1 LKGGG
6 PKGHSIL
13 SLGYSSYQT
22 FKAVVQFLW
31 TADLASKPVFY
42 EASDISASKSDIP
55 VFYDGPRGQNLLYK
69 MTPWSYA
76 VLRDE
81 AKTSL
86 DMLNDA
92 TFDQFESTFIL
103 RTSQPLQ
110 KFDCVLRVPVP
121 AKAPESPI
129 CDHVSDTARFGQRLF
144 DILRE
149 GLSGRVKI
157 IDIKSSDPSSWSITS
172 SGPSVSEE
180 SLLVSVVFDPANIDR
195 LVDHGPAA
203 EEKKKA
209 AKFQKFWGGKAELRR
224 FKDGSILESLVW
236 KPGSTYSIFQD
247 IVTYLISRHFEAEA
261 SKGLTFVGESFEKA
275 LPSSTATSKH
285 FDALKQAFNSFE
297 KNIRDL
303 ESLPLQLRQLSP
315 TDPQLRY
322 SSINAPFFSPQK
334 PLSTP
339 ADVLIQ
345 FEGSGRWPDDIVA
358 IQRTKIA
365 FLLKIGSLLQDA
377 DDSVT
382 TRVGIENE
390 DQKLLNCAFLNVF
403 YESGAVFR
411 LRIHNDREQTL
422 LERLVKD
429 KSTDPRTREDA
440 VSAQSA
446 YKRTFTQLPLL
457 NQSISTH
464 CTRFPFLSPTI
475 RLVKMWFDRHM
486 LSEHVSEELIELIVV
501 HIFLQPYPW
510 RAPSSVMTG
519 FLRTLMFISRWDW
532 RLVPLI
538 VDFTGTM
545 TSKDVSSINT
555 RLEAWRKIDPGMNRT
570 VLFAASNHDTT
581 GTAFTDKGPSKVVAA
596 RMTALAVSASKLI
609 KEKGIELDQ
618 RSLFATSNADYDF
631 VIHISSKFT
640 ESQKKKEASK
650 SKFKNLEV
658 QSEVNLDLIG
668 YDPVRLYLNDL
679 EKLYASS
686 IVFFHSAVSGSVIAG
701 LWNPQTLAPRPF
713 RVSMAYATKV
723 AEDSEKGEIK
733 IDKEAILS
741 EIARLGGDMVARIEV
756 NR

>member
-1 LKGGG
+1 
-6 PKGHSIL
+6 
-13 SLGYSSYQT
+13 
-22 FKAVVQFLW
+22 
-31 TADLASKPVFY
+31 
-42 EASDISASKSDIP
+42 
-55 VFYDGPRGQNLLYK
+55 

-103 RTSQPLQ
+103 RASQPLQ
-110 KFDCVLRVPVP
+110 RFDCILHVPIP
-121 AKAPESPI
+121 ANAPEQPN
-129 CDHVSDTARFGQRLF
+129 CDHVFDTAIFAQRLF
-144 DILRE
+144 DVLRE
-149 GLSGRVKI
+149 GLSDRVKL
-157 IDIKSSDPSSWSITS
+157 IDIKSSNPFSWSIKS
-172 SGPSVSEE
+172 SGPSASEK
-180 SLLVSVVFDPANIDR
+180 SLMVCFVFDPANIDR

-203 EEKKKA
+203 EKKKKA
-209 AKFQKFWGGKAELRR
+209 AKFQEFWGEKAELRR
-224 FKDGSILESLVW
+224 FRDGSILESLVW
-236 KPGSTYSIFQD
+236 RPGSTYSIFQD
-247 IVTYLISRHFEAEA
+247 IVSYLVSRHFETEV
-261 SKGLTFVGESFEKA
+261 SQSLTFVGENFENA
-275 LPSSTATSKH
+275 LPSSITAASKH
-285 FDALKQAFNSFE
+285 FDALKQAFNIFE
-297 KNIRDL
+297 KDIRNLDN
-303 ESLPLQLRQLSP
+303 LPLQLRQLSP
-315 TDPQLRY
+315 IDPQLRY
-322 SSINAPFFSPQK
+322 TSINPPVFNAPK
-334 PLSTP
+334 PLNTP

-345 FEGSGRWPDDIVA
+345 FEGSGRWPDDIAA

-365 FLLKIGSLLQDA
+365 FLLKIASLLQDA
-377 DDSVT
+377 DDSIT

-390 DQKLLNCAFLNVF
+390 DQKLLNCGFLDVI

-422 LERLVKD
+422 LERLIKD

-440 VSAQSA
+440 VFAQST
-446 YKRTFTQLPLL
+446 YKRTFIQLPLL
-457 NQSISTH
+457 SQSVSTH
-464 CTRFPFLSPTI
+464 CTRFPLLSPTI

-486 LSEHVSEELIELIVV
+486 LSEHVSEELIELIVA
-501 HIFLQPYPW
+501 HTFLQPYPW

-519 FLRTLMFISRWDW
+519 LLRTLMFISRWDW

-570 VLFAASNHDTT
+570 VLFAASNHDMT
-581 GTAFTDKGPSKVVAA
+581 GTAFTDRGPSKVVAA

-618 RSLFATSNADYDF
+618 RSLFATSTNDYDI

-650 SKFKNLEV
+650 PKFKNLEV
-658 QSEVNLDLIG
+658 QSEVNLDIIG
-668 YDPVRLYLNDL
+668 YDPVRIYLSELQN
-679 EKLYASS
+679 LYASS
-686 IVFFHSAVSGSVIAG
+686 IVFFRSAHSGSVIAG
-701 LWNPQTLAPRPF
+701 LWNPQALASRLF

-723 AEDSEKGEIK
+723 VNDSEKGDIE
-733 IDKEAILS
+733 IDKEAILT